1 MKVKISRKDFVENG
15 GKLFLSYMNIL
26 NRWYSE
32 QIGKTLN
39 MFTEKI
45 AKQLLIDH
53 GFNDGNWSQE
63 KHTLQS
69 AGHQIRKLFITKKS
83 ALENFDIE
91 IEFDTDTGD
100 IKIVERTPEPET
112 ENRPADQENESEPL
126 EASNLEDKN
135 EDPELAETRSN
146 DTISYLSLP
155 ASPAM
160 PSGLHEH
167 VMDEIDDVIQ
177 KLATP
182 VTDENPGAR
191 PSMAIKSEPSSEP
204 TNDPNSPESEQP
216 PKKKIKTSE
225 NDEDDETP
233 KTQPLDLRT
242 GECQQENS
250 QAVLT
255 RHERSVD
262 ETQNF

>member
-1 MKVKISRKDFVENG
+1 MKVKITRKDFAENG
-15 GKLFLSYMNIL
+15 GKLFLSYLDIL

-39 MFTEKI
+39 IFTEKI

-83 ALENFDIE
+83 ALENFDID
-91 IEFDTDTGD
+91 IEFDTDTGE
-100 IKIVERTPEPET
+100 IQIVEKKPEPET
-112 ENRPADQENESEPL
+112 ENRPADHENEPVPL
-126 EASNLEDKN
+126 EESNLEDKK
-135 EDPELAETRSN
+135 EDLEMVETRSET
-146 DTISYLSLP
+146 DTIACLSLP

-177 KLATP
+177 KLANP
-182 VTDENPGAR
+182 VADENSEAQ
-191 PSMAIKSEPSSEP
+191 PSKAIKSEPM
-204 TNDPNSPESEQP
+204 NGPNSIESEQP

-225 NDEDDETP
+225 NGEDNETSETP

-242 GECQQENS
+242 GECQQESS

-255 RHERSVD
+255 RHESSVD